1 MSETKITPLARRLAE
16 ENGINWRQIQGTGP
30 DGTVV
35 ERDILAF
42 LAKVMAGEVNLPPA
56 PEEVPP
62 ASNTILD
69 MTQAQAVLQKEGIQL
84 GELLPSAP
92 PEPPS
97 TPGLPTLEDIEFDF
111 EKLEASPA
119 EVEGSPP
126 VPPVDE
132 AFEEAPSLAPEP
144 SVVPNFDEPEPL
156 VAPEPLPPLQWE
168 EPRANPELAGL
179 PPLPPESDLEAPS
192 SPKLVWETQEV
203 VPPSEE
209 APPPSPLEAGMTFS
223 NTETVRAETP
233 PAPKPEEAVL
243 PAATPAPSAGLAETA
258 PAQAQVLRV
267 PVWQRLVSIG
277 PAQEAAQT
285 LSEGW
290 RVEVGVYPLLYRAVD
305 KALADTQT
313 PLRPTKASLEG
324 DQLKSLRVAPALS
337 LRGTLDSLNLAS
349 EPGEGLAV
357 LSLLDSPFDQVI
369 FPGVPTLTLG
379 RANGGQALLSLSG
392 PMEAHLAGKLLER
405 IAYYLERPILLA

>member
-1 MSETKITPLARRLAE
+1 MSEIKITPLARRLAE

-42 LAKVMAGEVNLPPA
+42 LAKVMAGEVSLPPA
-56 PEEVPP
+56 PEEAPP
-62 ASNTILD
+62 ASSAIPN
-69 MTQAQAVLQKEGIQL
+69 MAQAQAVLQKEGIQL

-92 PEPPS
+92 SESPS

-111 EKLEASPA
+111 EELSSSPA
-119 EVEGSPP
+119 EIEDSPP
-126 VPPVDE
+126 IPPAAE
-132 AFEEAPSLAPEP
+132 AFEEAPPLAPEP
-144 SVVPNFDEPEPL
+144 PIVPKFDEPEPL
-156 VAPEPLPPLQWE
+156 TASEPLPTLQWE
-168 EPRANPELAGL
+168 EPAVNPELASL
-179 PPLPPESDLEAPS
+179 PPLPPEADLEAPS

-209 APPPSPLEAGMTFS
+209 APPPSPLAAGMTFS
-223 NTETVRAETP
+223 HTEAAQAETS
-233 PAPKPEEAVL
+233 PAPKLEEAVL
-243 PAATPAPSAGLAETA
+243 PPATPTPSEGLAETA

-267 PVWQRLVSIG
+267 SVWQRLVSIG

-290 RVEVGVYPLLYRAVD
+290 RVEVGLYPLLYRAVD

-392 PMEAHLAGKLLER
+392 PIEAHLAGKLLER